1 MIPLERCRCRS
12 RWQAHIDCLKKCLA
26 CDTLEESMV
35 DTQRLGSPDAAGGS
49 PIDSLGGGGTFL
61 ASTLPNLA
69 MSVPLAELRL
79 RQQRKERADAAA
91 LRARASSGVISWM
104 TVEPWIH
111 AYAVLQKAVSG
122 RPALTVS
129 CPC

>member
-1 MIPLERCRCRS
+1 MTRRGWAAPY
-12 RWQAHIDCLKKCLA
+12 
-26 CDTLEESMV
+26 
-35 DTQRLGSPDAAGGS
+35 AAGGS

-91 LRARASSGVISWM
+91 LASKGLLRCHILDDSGAM
-104 TVEPWIH
+104 D
-111 AYAVLQKAVSG
+111 
-122 RPALTVS
+122 
-129 CPC
+129 PCVCRTAEGCFWKTSFDSQLSMLDTEI